1 MENFIFC
8 AVLGG
13 FEIYWSVRWKCALS
27 VIYLK
32 MAMNLTLKHKN
43 GVKTVFFMV
52 LLKSE
57 YIHKPDI
64 IGIPV
69 FGYPLNC
76 TKFHRQ
82 FWQFLVNILLWKFD
96 AWFLKKRNE
105 NYEKKNVWWKTKKRS
120 KKHVSAKISILYSD
134 LATLT
139 LICSI
144 LQTLERW
151 RKYIEVDHF
160 IRRTHSSSCKTT
172 K

>member
-1 MENFIFC
+1 MKFSIKGFSSKCDQIRSFLWVWSHLLEKSLMENFIFC

-13 FEIYWSVRWKCALS
+13 FEIYWSVRWKCVLS

-96 AWFLKKRNE
+96 AWF
-105 NYEKKNVWWKTKKRS
+105 
-120 KKHVSAKISILYSD
+120 
-134 LATLT
+134 
-139 LICSI
+139 
-144 LQTLERW
+144 
-151 RKYIEVDHF
+151 
-160 IRRTHSSSCKTT
+160 
-172 K
+172 

>member
-1 MENFIFC
+1 
-8 AVLGG
+8 
-13 FEIYWSVRWKCALS
+13 
-27 VIYLK
+27 

-82 FWQFLVNILLWKFD
+82 FWQFLVNILLLKFD
-96 AWFLKKRNE
+96 AWF
-105 NYEKKNVWWKTKKRS
+105 
-120 KKHVSAKISILYSD
+120 
-134 LATLT
+134 
-139 LICSI
+139 
-144 LQTLERW
+144 
-151 RKYIEVDHF
+151 
-160 IRRTHSSSCKTT
+160 
-172 K
+172 